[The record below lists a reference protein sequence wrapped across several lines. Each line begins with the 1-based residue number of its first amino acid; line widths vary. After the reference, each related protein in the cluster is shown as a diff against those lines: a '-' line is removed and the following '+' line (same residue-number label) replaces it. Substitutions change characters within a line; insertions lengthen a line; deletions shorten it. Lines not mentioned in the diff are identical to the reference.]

1 MTVITSSRLYGQT
14 SRFTIWENC
23 KIRESKQLL
32 RRGRHEWQPVV
43 CLQFAL
49 WNTSTWHNKFDSFC
63 FNYYSM
69 TLSSQTIKKEKR
81 TTYGCYFWRTGRHL
95 CCFLSSTRTSNFER
109 FGKRVYHLY
118 KSVRFMEKQLPA
130 ILKLVS
136 MVASRN
142 VDFFSQAVQTLAK
155 NITRKV
161 ERQGLMTQGK
171 KKRNREPNR
180 YTEVPF
186 VSKTFHW
193 HHPFSVYFPTGYSTW
208 KHLQMMK
215 NYGREIRVLL

>member
-63 FNYYSM
+63 FNYCSM
-69 TLSSQTIKKEKR
+69 TLSSQTIKKKR
-81 TTYGCYFWRTGRHL
+81 KTYGCYFWRTGCHL
-95 CCFLSSTRTSNFER
+95 CRYLSSARTSNFQR

-118 KSVRFMEKQLPA
+118 KSVRFMEKQLQT

-142 VDFFSQAVQTLAK
+142 VGFFLK
-155 NITRKV
+155 
-161 ERQGLMTQGK
+161 
-171 KKRNREPNR
+171 PC
-180 YTEVPF
+180 
-186 VSKTFHW
+186 
-193 HHPFSVYFPTGYSTW
+193 
-208 KHLQMMK
+208 KHLPK
-215 NYGREIRVLL
+215 A